1 MKLPHLTPLC
11 LAIAASSTF
20 LTHVT
25 DVNAAGFVLEEV
37 VVTARK
43 KEETLQDVPVAV
55 TSMSADDLVA
65 LNLSQ
70 TSELGSFT
78 PGLYIEQAPAQGG
91 STSKV
96 TLRGQ
101 VQTDSLI
108 TLDPSVGWY
117 IDDVYLAR
125 AYGTT
130 NSMFDLTQVEV
141 LKGPQGTL
149 YGRNTTGGT
158 IKLNTA
164 KADPF
169 GEVDGFL
176 SATYGNYDT
185 RRYGGAINLPIIQDK
200 LAIRLAALIDQ
211 KNDGHGV
218 AVVKKRDD
226 SSPLPQPLN
235 ILADY
240 DQSVS
245 SVEEVGTRD
254 NDLWRLGATFQASDA
269 LRFLFSYETNSSVM
283 VAASRNMSEE
293 APWAGDVSTTPAFL
307 PLGRRADQGYYDAD
321 LNTTNISFSDTT
333 TSAFTIE
340 YDLTDT
346 IQTKLV
352 YGYRETDTAFDSDV
366 DGTSI
371 PLVSFEDLFLQYA
384 EQQSLELQIGG
395 LSFDGALDW
404 IAGLYFFDEEG
415 FDESK
420 AGGILSNAGG
430 NLYNLNHG
438 DAENISKSAFVS
450 GTLMLTDSL
459 STTLGVRATEDE
471 KSLLA
476 TNYYARLAT
485 GDIGPDRTGP
495 DGSSNN
501 CGMDKLDP
509 PPNANFN
516 DCTWYASD
524 TYKFI
529 SWTASVDWRLND
541 DAMIYLKNASSS
553 RSGGQNAR
561 GGGGESAKPFDPETA
576 TDIELGLKSTWFDN
590 SLRLNAAYYHTFYS
604 DIQQSLLVVVASGQD
619 VRLATQV
626 YNAAKADI
634 DGFEIDAEWV
644 ITSNLKFAM
653 TGAYLSW
660 EFEEGKFILPSA
672 PELEGSARLNYLVPM
687 DAGDLMFD
695 LNVSSRSKS
704 FANAANGQDDIDSY
718 NAATAQSVTL
728 LGARISFDMPN
739 TGLNV
744 AFWGR
749 NLEDKKYA
757 TTAQLIVVDAGTT
770 AGLGMSTG
778 NNVALANAPLGE
790 PRTYGL
796 DIRYDF

>member
-1 MKLPHLTPLC
+1 MKYVNSNSFRLF
-11 LAIAASSTF
+11 LAISIPFFTQMPR
-20 LTHVT
+20 
-25 DVNAAGFVLEEV
+25 VNAAGFVLEEV

-43 KEETLQDVPVAV
+43 KEETLQSVPVAV

-78 PGLYIEQAPAQGG
+78 PGLYIEATPAQGG

-149 YGRNTTGGT
+149 YGRNTTGGA
-158 IKLNTA
+158 IKLNTT

-169 GEVDGFL
+169 GEVEGFI
-176 SATYGNYDT
+176 SGSYGNYDT
-185 RRYGGAINLPIIQDK
+185 RRLGGAINLPLIQDR
-200 LAIRLAALIDQ
+200 LAIRLAALVDQ
-211 KNDGHGV
+211 KNDGHGEV
-218 AVVKKRDD
+218 VVKQRDD
-226 SSPLPQPLN
+226 STPLPQPLN

-240 DQSVS
+240 NQNIA
-245 SVEEVGTRD
+245 SVEQVGTRD
-254 NDLWRLGATFQASDA
+254 NDVWRLGATFEATEA
-269 LRFLFSYETNSSVM
+269 LRFLFSYEANSSVITSP
-283 VAASRNMSEE
+283 SRNLSEE
-293 APWAGDVSTTPAFL
+293 EPWAGDASTTPAFL
-307 PLGRRADQGYYDAD
+307 PLGRREGHGYYDAE
-321 LNTTNISFSDTT
+321 LNAINISFADTT
-333 TSAFTIE
+333 TAALTVE
-340 YDLTDT
+340 YELTDS

-352 YGYRETDTAFDSDV
+352 YGYRETDSNFISDV

-371 PLVSFEDLFLQYA
+371 PVVTSEAPFYQYA
-384 EQQSLELQIGG
+384 EQQSIEWQIGG

-415 FDESK
+415 HDDSK
-420 AGGILSNAGG
+420 VGGVLSNAGG
-430 NLYNLNHG
+430 NLYNRNRG
-438 DAENISKSAFVS
+438 DAENISQSAFIS
-450 GTLMLTDSL
+450 GTLTLTESL

-476 TNYYARLAT
+476 TNYYVRLT
-485 GDIGPDRTGP
+485 GGADGPDHTSP

-501 CGMDKLDP
+501 CGMDRTNP

-516 DCTWYASD
+516 DCSWYGAD

-529 SWTASVDWRLND
+529 SWTASVDWRITD

-561 GGGGESAKPFDPETA
+561 GGSADSAKPFDPETA
-576 TDIELGLKSTWFDN
+576 TDIELGLKSTWFDS
-590 SLRLNAAYYHTFYS
+590 SLRINAAYYHTFYS
-604 DIQQSLLVVVASGQD
+604 DIQQTILTTVASGQD
-619 VRLATQV
+619 IRLATQV

-634 DGFEIDAEWV
+634 DGVELDTEWI
-644 ITSNLKFAM
+644 ITPNLKFAM
-653 TGAYLSW
+653 TAAYLTW

-704 FANAANGQDDIDSY
+704 FSNTINGQDDIDNFNS
-718 NAATAQSVTL
+718 ATAQSLTL

-739 TGLNV
+739 NGINV
-744 AFWGR
+744 ALWGR
-749 NLEDKKYA
+749 NLEDKQYA
-757 TTAQLIVVDAGTT
+757 TTAQLVVVDAGTT

-778 NNVALANAPLGE
+778 NSVAIANAPLGE
-790 PRTYGL
+790 PRTYGI